1 MADFTPYASN
11 PVNECN
17 VEKRLN
23 KTSSKNQVTLENI
36 SINSTDT
43 YECEVSSESPNFTTK
58 TNKKKL
64 YVIVYKSK
72 ESTLSVSQLNFDRGS
87 IISTVRREQNLGQ
100 LMVEELRSPIKPKS
114 GPTTESEKEFYNLG
128 EILHANCS
136 TQPSYPEQEIIW
148 IVNGAPVDEIYHAN
162 ETESSSEPHLLK
174 THSTLAFKVARLYF
188 GREGKLTLRCV
199 SRIMEFYEDQDVKVI
214 KLNMTNIDISSRKHT
229 FVIPKILIISAMTNM
244 KYFLV

>member
-17 VEKRLN
+17 EEKRLN

-148 IVNGAPVDEIYHAN
+148 IVNGAPTQTNFSYAEEEEKEKN
-162 ETESSSEPHLLK
+162 GRSLL
-174 THSTLAFKVARLYF
+174 F
-188 GREGKLTLRCV
+188 
-199 SRIMEFYEDQDVKVI
+199 
-214 KLNMTNIDISSRKHT
+214 
-229 FVIPKILIISAMTNM
+229 
-244 KYFLV
+244 

>member
-148 IVNGAPVDEIYHAN
+148 IVNGAPMYSVL
-162 ETESSSEPHLLK
+162 HLK
-174 THSTLAFKVARLYF
+174 
-188 GREGKLTLRCV
+188 G
-199 SRIMEFYEDQDVKVI
+199 
-214 KLNMTNIDISSRKHT
+214 
-229 FVIPKILIISAMTNM
+229 VIPPKLP
-244 KYFLV
+244 YFLFNFTMEHMFRCNNSRFLDQKSIREALGVQFSKLIRDTVV